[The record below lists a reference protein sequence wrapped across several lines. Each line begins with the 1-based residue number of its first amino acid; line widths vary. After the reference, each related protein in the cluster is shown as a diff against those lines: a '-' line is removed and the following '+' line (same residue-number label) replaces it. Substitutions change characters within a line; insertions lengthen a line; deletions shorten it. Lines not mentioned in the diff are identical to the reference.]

1 MKDLKAIECVQK
13 FGLKVCLRNWHC
25 SYDNLLNVAN
35 IPTLASRRQVKDHQ
49 LLNII
54 NGYSVFFPDSPAA
67 RSSLYLSSI
76 RSMNSATLSQLFAHT
91 TACFKTPFS
100 FL

>member
-1 MKDLKAIECVQK
+1 MKDLECVQK

-35 IPTLASRRQVKDHQ
+35 IPTLASRRQQVKDHQ

-54 NGYSVFFPDSPAA
+54 NGYSVFFPTHQLPDH
-67 RSSLYLSSI
+67 LYTCPVLD
-76 RSMNSATLSQLFAHT
+76 Q
-91 TACFKTPFS
+91 
-100 FL
+100 